1 MSLPMT
7 LILVPSVPLLLCM
20 LQSARSLLC
29 RELWGTFHKGS
40 GEVRS
45 AMHSPASGDGRGCRA
60 WDFCPSQ
67 NHSTAWVRWDLEDDV
82 VSTSCYEQGCQP
94 LNWVLH
100 EMAWGSIQS
109 ALPPH
114 LLGREAFGVKHC
126 PPGAALHGVMAC
138 VVQQSFGPAAQRVL
152 QPAPALPKFPTWRIG
167 EKRKHTLRF
176 CITEEEM
183 GVHLCFP
190 PLLFHLYH
198 CQKWSPCVADPAEAV
213 TSPPV
218 DTAQFCSYS
227 SPVLPPVKHC

>member
-1 MSLPMT
+1 MQNMSESRNVPS
-7 LILVPSVPLLLCM
+7 ILVPSVPLLLCM

-94 LNWVLH
+94 LNRVLH

-126 PPGAALHGVMAC
+126 PPGSSSAWGDGMCCAAELWASSTAC
-138 VVQQSFGPAAQRVL
+138 VTACPSSTQIPHL
-152 QPAPALPKFPTWRIG
+152 ENWRKKKTHF
-167 EKRKHTLRF
+167 E
-176 CITEEEM
+176 
-183 GVHLCFP
+183 V
-190 PLLFHLYH
+190 LYH
-198 CQKWSPCVADPAEAV
+198 
-213 TSPPV
+213 
-218 DTAQFCSYS
+218 
-227 SPVLPPVKHC
+227 